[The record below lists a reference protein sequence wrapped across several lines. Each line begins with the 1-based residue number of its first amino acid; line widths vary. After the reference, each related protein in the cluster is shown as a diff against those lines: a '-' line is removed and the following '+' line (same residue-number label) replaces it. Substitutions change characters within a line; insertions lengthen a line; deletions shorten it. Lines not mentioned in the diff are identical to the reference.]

1 MDTNV
6 KVLNDSEREL
16 EVTFN
21 YDEITAEINDAY
33 KKEGKSI
40 SVPGFRKG
48 KVPRQLLTK
57 LYGDAIEYRASEDI
71 ANTKFWEV
79 VKEQDL
85 QPISTPQMTDLDFV
99 RNEKLSFKVKFEVK
113 PELELKDYTGLEI
126 QKPIFKVKEKDILS
140 EIEKIKK
147 DNSIFELAD
156 SVESN
161 DYKIEVNLQKLDSEG
176 NPTDAPV
183 SQNISLDLSD
193 EKVNPAI
200 PENAQG
206 KKVGDKFRFS
216 FTDEHK
222 HGEETHKEE
231 FHYEAEVTKI
241 EKMVPPEENEE
252 YFKKVSKNKA
262 STLEEF
268 KAEITKDF
276 ENYFKDQSEQI
287 YHNNLLSKVVEN
299 NPFDVPKGYVENILL
314 KLIEAEKEN
323 AKRYGYT
330 DITDEQLKPELEP
343 RAEWTAKWQIIQE
356 NLARIENIK
365 VEDSDLEELAKKE
378 ALSTGISVDKLVK
391 YYKDSNR
398 TAGLLEEKVL
408 EFLKTNNTVKEID
421 EEELKKQNEEKAAK
435 DAGSKKDEKNEK

>member
-1 MDTNV
+1 LDTNV

-268 KAEITKDF
+268 K
-276 ENYFKDQSEQI
+276 
-287 YHNNLLSKVVEN
+287 V
-299 NPFDVPKGYVENILL
+299 
-314 KLIEAEKEN
+314 
-323 AKRYGYT
+323 
-330 DITDEQLKPELEP
+330 
-343 RAEWTAKWQIIQE
+343 
-356 NLARIENIK
+356 
-365 VEDSDLEELAKKE
+365 
-378 ALSTGISVDKLVK
+378 
-391 YYKDSNR
+391 
-398 TAGLLEEKVL
+398 
-408 EFLKTNNTVKEID
+408 
-421 EEELKKQNEEKAAK
+421 
-435 DAGSKKDEKNEK
+435 

>member
-1 MDTNV
+1 METNV

-16 EVTFN
+16 EVTLS
-21 YDEITAEINDAY
+21 YDEIKAEIDKAY

-71 ANTKFWEV
+71 ANKKFWEI
-79 VKEQDL
+79 VKEKDL
-85 QPISTPQMTDLDFV
+85 HPISTPQMTDLNFV
-99 RNEKLSFKVKFEVK
+99 RNEKLSFKVTFEVI
-113 PELELKDYTGLEI
+113 PELELKDYKGLEI
-126 QKPIFKVKEKDILS
+126 QKPVFKVKEKEILA
-140 EIEKIKK
+140 EIEKLKK
-147 DNSIFELAD
+147 DNSVFEIAE
-156 SVESN
+156 SVDGSN
-161 DYKIEVNLQKLDSEG
+161 YKIEVNLQKLDTKG
-176 NPTDAPV
+176 NPTDTPV
-183 SQNISLDLSD
+183 SPNIALDLSD

-222 HGEETHKEE
+222 HGEEIHKEE
-231 FHYEAEVTKI
+231 FHYEAEITKI
-241 EKMVPPEENEE
+241 EKIVPPEENEE
-252 YFKKVSKNKA
+252 FFKRVSKNKA
-262 STLEEF
+262 STFEEL
-268 KAEITKDF
+268 KSEITKDY
-276 ENYFKDQSEQI
+276 EMYFKDQSEQT
-287 YHNNLLSKVVEN
+287 YLNNLLSKVVEN

-343 RAEWTAKWQIIQE
+343 RAEWTAKWQIIHE

-378 ALSTGISVDKLVK
+378 AASTGISVDKLVK

-398 TAGLLEEKVL
+398 TAGLLEEKVI
-408 EFLKTNNTVKEID
+408 EFLKVNNTVKEID
-421 EEELKKQNEEKAAK
+421 EEEFKKQNEEKAAYNDGPEK
-435 DAGSKKDEKNEK
+435 ETKNEK

>member
-176 NPTDAPV
+176 NPTDTPV
-183 SQNISLDLSD
+183 SPNIALDLSD

-262 STLEEF
+262 STFEEL
-268 KAEITKDF
+268 KSEITKDF

-421 EEELKKQNEEKAAK
+421 EEELKKQNEEKAGK
-435 DAGSKKDEKNEK
+435 DVGSKKDTKNEK